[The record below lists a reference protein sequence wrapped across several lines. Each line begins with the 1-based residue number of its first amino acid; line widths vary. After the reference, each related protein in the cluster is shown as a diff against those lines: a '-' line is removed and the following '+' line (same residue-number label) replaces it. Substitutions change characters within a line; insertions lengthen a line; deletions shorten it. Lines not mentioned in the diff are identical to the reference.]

1 MTRCI
6 IVDDEPLAQQVI
18 ENHINKTEG
27 LKLLKKCGNAVEA
40 FNCISQA
47 DVDLIFLDIKMPFM
61 SGIEFIK
68 SLRNP
73 PAFIFTTAYSE
84 HAVISYE
91 LEAVDYLLKPITYD
105 RFHTAI
111 AKFLKQSTNPINVP
125 AFSYFKVN
133 GKMVKVEHIDIIYA
147 QSIKDY
153 IILNTLKGN
162 YIIHMTMKYLA
173 ELLPD
178 TSFRR
183 IHRSFL
189 ISLPHVTSIG
199 RNEIEL
205 HKVKIP
211 IGENFRINI
220 RDISFGR
227 LPN

>member
-27 LKLLKKCGNAVEA
+27 LILLKKCGNAIEA
-40 FNCISQA
+40 FKCISQA
-47 DVDLIFLDIKMPFM
+47 NVDLIFLDIKMPSM
-61 SGIEFIK
+61 NGIEFIK

-84 HAVISYE
+84 HAVISYD
-91 LEAVDYLLKPITYD
+91 LEAVDYLLKPITYE
-105 RFHTAI
+105 RFLAGI
-111 AKFLKQSTNPINVP
+111 AKFLKQNVNPIAENP
-125 AFSYFKVN
+125 FSYFKVN
-133 GKMVKVEHIDIIYA
+133 GKMIKVEHRDIIYA

-153 IILNTLKGN
+153 IIINTLKGN
-162 YIIHMTMKYLA
+162 YITHMTMKYLA

-183 IHRSFL
+183 VHRSFL
-189 ISLPHVTSIG
+189 ISIAHITSIG

-205 HKVKIP
+205 QQMKIP
-211 IGENFRINI
+211 IGENFRVNI
-220 RDISFGR
+220 RNISSGR
-227 LPN
+227 Y

>member
-27 LKLLKKCGNAVEA
+27 LTLLKKCGNAVEA
-40 FNCISQA
+40 FNCISQS

-84 HAVISYE
+84 HAVMSYE

-105 RFHTAI
+105 RFLAAI
-111 AKFLKQSTNPINVP
+111 AKFLKQNVSPKAENP
-125 AFSYFKVN
+125 FSYFKVN
-133 GKMVKVEHIDIIYA
+133 GKMVKVEHSDIIYA

-205 HKVKIP
+205 HQVKIP

-227 LPN
+227 

>member
-1 MTRCI
+1 
-6 IVDDEPLAQQVI
+6 
-18 ENHINKTEG
+18 
-27 LKLLKKCGNAVEA
+27 
-40 FNCISQA
+40 
-47 DVDLIFLDIKMPFM
+47 
-61 SGIEFIK
+61 
-68 SLRNP
+68 
-73 PAFIFTTAYSE
+73 
-84 HAVISYE
+84 
-91 LEAVDYLLKPITYD
+91 
-105 RFHTAI
+105 
-111 AKFLKQSTNPINVP
+111 
-125 AFSYFKVN
+125 
-133 GKMVKVEHIDIIYA
+133 MVKVEHSDILYA

-205 HKVKIP
+205 NQVKIP

-227 LPN
+227 

>member
-27 LKLLKKCGNAVEA
+27 LTLLKKCGNAVEA
-40 FNCISQA
+40 FTCISQS

-84 HAVISYE
+84 HAVMSYE

-105 RFHTAI
+105 RFLAAI
-111 AKFLKQSTNPINVP
+111 AKFLKQNVSP
-125 AFSYFKVN
+125 KAENSFSYFKVN
-133 GKMVKVEHIDIIYA
+133 GKMVKVEHSDILYA

-205 HKVKIP
+205 NQVKIP

-227 LPN
+227 

>member
-1 MTRCI
+1 MTKCI

-18 ENHINKTEG
+18 ENHIKKTEG
-27 LKLLKKCGNAVEA
+27 LTLLKKCGNAVEA

-47 DVDLIFLDIKMPFM
+47 NVDLIFLDIKMPSM

-84 HAVISYE
+84 HAVLSYE
-91 LEAVDYLLKPITYD
+91 LEAIDYLLKPITYD
-105 RFHTAI
+105 RFLAAI
-111 AKFLKQSTNPINVP
+111 AKFLKQNASPKAENS
-125 AFSYFKVN
+125 FSYFKVN
-133 GKMVKVEHIDIIYA
+133 GKMVKVEHSDILYA

-205 HKVKIP
+205 HQVKIP

-220 RDISFGR
+220 RDISFGH
-227 LPN
+227 

>member
-18 ENHINKTEG
+18 ENHISKTEG
-27 LKLLKKCGNAVEA
+27 LILLKKCGNAVEA

-47 DVDLIFLDIKMPFM
+47 NVDLIFLDIKMPSM

-84 HAVISYE
+84 HAVLSYE
-91 LEAVDYLLKPITYD
+91 LEAIDYLLKPITYD
-105 RFHTAI
+105 RFHAAI
-111 AKFLKQSTNPINVP
+111 AKFLKQSVNSITENP
-125 AFSYFKVN
+125 FSYFKVN
-133 GKMVKVEHIDIIYA
+133 GKMVKVEHKDIIYA

-153 IILNTLKGN
+153 IIINTLKGN
-162 YIIHMTMKYLA
+162 YITHMTMKYLA

-205 HKVKIP
+205 HQMKIP

-227 LPN
+227 